1 MKKWIQKILF
11 NTTPPKNGW
20 VDAKDEVE
28 ALVAMFN
35 STSEDKEFY
44 IIPNWDGGIILK
56 CKVKGEL
63 GKDITTCKNYEELLL
78 TISYFGFKY
87 FENKWD

>member
-20 VDAKDEVE
+20 VDAKDEVG
-28 ALVAMFN
+28 ALIEIFN
-35 STSEDKEFY
+35 STQISEKKMFFVIDKQ
-44 IIPNWDGGIILK
+44 DGISISLYK
-56 CKVKGEL
+56 SSEL
-63 GKDITTCKNYEELLL
+63 ITTCKNYEELLL